1 MSASSLSAAVGDLFM
16 VGLPELKVDDSTL
29 ALIKEQRIRHFIL
42 FKRNVADPAQLRE
55 LCGALRNACRAQGL
69 PAPLIAIDQ
78 EGGSVTRL
86 GPPFTQ
92 FPDARLLADGESAE
106 TALRDYAT
114 TCGREL
120 RAVGINMNLAPVLDV
135 CPAGAGRFMEH
146 RSLGG
151 DPARV
156 AALGRLVVETLQAQG
171 VAACGKH
178 FPGLGAA
185 VLDPHLQLPT
195 VERSRQ
201 ELDVVDLVPF
211 RAAIAAGVAAVMT
224 SHTIYTGLD
233 ATTPAT
239 LCAEILGGLLRRTL
253 GYDGL
258 VITDDL
264 EMGAIENDA
273 TVAGAALQSFMA
285 GADLLLICHDHDK
298 IRRAHNRLRE
308 GLTMGLFDPARLS
321 ASCRRIEAVRRRF
334 ADPAPVSGGQ
344 GLF

>member
-1 MSASSLSAAVGDLFM
+1 MKGVAAGPAVGDLFM
-16 VGLPELKVDDSTL
+16 VGLPGPVVDESTRG
-29 ALIKEQRIRHFIL
+29 LIREQGIRHFIL
-42 FKRNVADPAQLRE
+42 FRRNVVDPEQLRA
-55 LCGALRNACRAQGL
+55 LCAGLTAACREQGL

-92 FPDARLLADGESAE
+92 FADARRLAEGADPEA
-106 TALRDYAT
+106 ALRDYAV

-120 RAVGINMNLAPVLDV
+120 RGVGINMNLAPVLDV
-135 CPAGAGRFMEH
+135 APAGAGRFMER

-151 DPARV
+151 SPERV
-156 AALGRLVVETLQAQG
+156 AALGRLVIETLQAVG

-178 FPGLGAA
+178 FPGLGEA

-195 VERSRQ
+195 VARSRA
-201 ELDVVDLVPF
+201 EIEAVDLVPF
-211 RAAIAAGVAAVMT
+211 RAAIGAGVAAVMT
-224 SHTIYTGLD
+224 SHTIYPALD
-233 ATTPAT
+233 ADRPAT
-239 LCAEILGGLLRRTL
+239 LSEPVLNGLLRHAL

-273 TVAGAALQSFMA
+273 SVAAAALASFLA

-298 IRRAHNRLRE
+298 IRHARQRLAE
-308 GLTMGLFDPARLS
+308 GLAAGLFTRERLAAS
-321 ASCRRIEAVRRRF
+321 ARRIEAVRRRF
-334 ADPAPVSGGQ
+334 AEPRP
-344 GLF
+344 